1 LLDTF
6 QSQLIPL
13 HKNLDRLP
21 HEFLRHLQHVGRHSS
36 REKDD
41 LSVLRQQLEHL
52 VNLVLEPAGQH
63 LISFIETEYLDIV
76 SPKRSAVDHV
86 IHPARGTDND
96 LDTLLELRHVLADI
110 SAADAGVALDVH
122 VVTESDDDFLDLL
135 SQLASGRENE
145 GLSAL
150 DGQVYL
156 LEDGDGECGCL
167 SSAGLGLSDD
177 IVTLDDRD
185 DGTLLNGRGPLET
198 VLIVNTQY
206 TETIKNYSPI
216 GVNATKQLGLQIHVI
231 EATQLS
237 SAFAKR
243 RISSHRY

>member
-1 LLDTF
+1 
-6 QSQLIPL
+6 
-13 HKNLDRLP
+13 
-21 HEFLRHLQHVGRHSS
+21 
-36 REKDD
+36 
-41 LSVLRQQLEHL
+41 
-52 VNLVLEPAGQH
+52 
-63 LISFIETEYLDIV
+63 
-76 SPKRSAVDHV
+76 
-86 IHPARGTDND
+86 
-96 LDTLLELRHVLADI
+96 
-110 SAADAGVALDVH
+110 
-122 VVTESDDDFLDLL
+122 
-135 SQLASGRENE
+135 
-145 GLSAL
+145 
-150 DGQVYL
+150 

-198 VLIVNTQY
+198 VLVVNTQY

-243 RISSHRY
+243 RISSHKY